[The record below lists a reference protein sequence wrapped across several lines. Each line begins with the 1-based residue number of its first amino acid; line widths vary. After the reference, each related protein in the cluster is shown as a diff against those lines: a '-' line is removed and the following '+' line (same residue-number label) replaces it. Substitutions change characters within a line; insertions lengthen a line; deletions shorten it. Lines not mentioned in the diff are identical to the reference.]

1 MDLYLTSVLLV
12 FVLVQCEAEVRVNLT
27 AVVGSS
33 ITFPD
38 PVKERGF
45 FLYGSKTIASVYNGV
60 FEIEED
66 IYTNRL
72 HWNSSTGRF
81 TLSDLQKSDSGVY
94 TIDSKKGNVFLKY
107 YELKLYKPLPL
118 PVVSRVNVSADSCTL
133 QCSVNLTE
141 QTTLSWFRGEQR
153 VDSSSSAVLLLTVQ
167 LQDNTSEHKCVAQ
180 NLADEKN
187 VIVNIT
193 KKCQFVES
201 QSNEDEGNSAAIII
215 PIVLTALIILCFV
228 IVVIKKKC
236 TQKGSTSSQIQG
248 RVLTHLLHQDSQPI
262 QI

>member
-1 MDLYLTSVLLV
+1 MELHLKSVLLLTV
-12 FVLVQCEAEVRVNLT
+12 ISLSFSEVRVNLT

-45 FLYGSKTIASVYNGV
+45 FSFASVYNEV

-81 TLSDLQKSDSGVY
+81 TLSDLLKSDSGVY
-94 TIDSKKGNVFLKY
+94 TIDSKKGNVFYKY
-107 YELKLYKPLPL
+107 YELKVYEPLSLPL
-118 PVVSRVNVSADSCTL
+118 VSRMNMSADSCTL

-153 VDSSSSAVLLLTVQ
+153 VDSSSSSVLPLTVQ
-167 LQDNTSEHKCVAQ
+167 LWENTSEHKCVAQ
-180 NLADEKN
+180 NPAVCTHKTQSTGRSYRECWVLLIHLTVFGLGLA
-187 VIVNIT
+187 IFT
-193 KKCQFVES
+193 
-201 QSNEDEGNSAAIII
+201 A
-215 PIVLTALIILCFV
+215 VLHMRAER
-228 IVVIKKKC
+228 KRR
-236 TQKGSTSSQIQG
+236 STETSE
-248 RVLTHLLHQDSQPI
+248 PN
-262 QI
+262 